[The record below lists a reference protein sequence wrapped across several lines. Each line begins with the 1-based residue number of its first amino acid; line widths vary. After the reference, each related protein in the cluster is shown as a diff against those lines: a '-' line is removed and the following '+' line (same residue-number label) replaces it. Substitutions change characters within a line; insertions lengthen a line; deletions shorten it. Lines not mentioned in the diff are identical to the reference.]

1 MKIEADEIE
10 EPEQT
15 LNESEALALEMTLLR
30 LLAVKHI
37 NAYAAQFERAEEKVE
52 AFFGAWMIWRLG
64 SRVYSATS
72 RMTNQS
78 PAKNA
83 TD

>member
-52 AFFGAWMIWRLG
+52 AFFGGLEDLA
-64 SRVYSATS
+64 SRIESATAPL
-72 RMTNQS
+72 RG
-78 PAKNA
+78 
-83 TD
+83 